1 MNTEQRLAQLE
12 ARLDNLQQAFIQAQ
26 KNQVPTTD
34 KVYDTASKVTE
45 ITPWTATKTA
55 YIGDTEIVFDDCP
68 SGNLT
73 VYYNGSY
80 EVERDG
86 ARVTVYFE
94 TLEEVTDIT
103 ISII

>member
-1 MNTEQRLAQLE
+1 MDINERLSALE
-12 ARLDNLQQAFIQAQ
+12 AQVQGLQLAFLQSQRNEIPLRDQ
-26 KNQVPTTD
+26 
-34 KVYDTASKVTE
+34 VTE

-68 SGNLT
+68 QGNLT

-86 ARVTVYFE
+86 ARVTVYFDA
-94 TLEEVTDIT
+94 LEEVTDIT

>member
-1 MNTEQRLAQLE
+1 MTLE
-12 ARLDNLQQAFIQAQ
+12 ERVKNLEINMANLQNAYLQSQRNL
-26 KNQVPTTD
+26 KPTTD
-34 KVYDTASKVTE
+34 KVYDTANKVTE

-55 YIGDTEIVFDDCP
+55 YIGDSEIVFEDCP